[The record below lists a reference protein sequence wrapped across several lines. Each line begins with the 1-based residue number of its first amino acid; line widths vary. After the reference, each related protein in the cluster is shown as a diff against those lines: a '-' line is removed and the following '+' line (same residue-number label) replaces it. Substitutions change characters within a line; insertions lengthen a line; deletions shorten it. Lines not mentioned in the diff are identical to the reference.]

1 MFYQY
6 EDSITFKIHAYFPQ
20 NVLIETFECLLNNY
34 LFSQYSLNYS
44 LKNKNTTILKLKLK
58 MFSSLNPK
66 FGKKKSPCK
75 RNRANTSYNDT
86 EFYTYV
92 NPDSFNTINSI
103 IL

>member
-1 MFYQY
+1 
-6 EDSITFKIHAYFPQ
+6 
-20 NVLIETFECLLNNY
+20 
-34 LFSQYSLNYS
+34 
-44 LKNKNTTILKLKLK
+44 

-75 RNRANTSYNDT
+75 RNRENTSYNDT